1 MAKIIDPD
9 LLTQGTE
16 VTINTTTKIISLS
29 ATGNMTTEGVS
40 MQALYSFL
48 KEEWKND
55 SSLIPFPFPMVCID
69 AEAGKYELGTDGIS
83 YNGWA
88 IDTATG
94 ATSGYKLVRDA
105 GWMSYNSTGG
115 AAKAYAG
122 IVTLG
127 SVGISDQLYYEQEQ
141 YAPATALTNFTYT
154 GPVNEPIEIDPAL
167 VDVDY
172 LEVFARIQG
181 KTYSSAKL
189 ADAGEVATG
198 PKKISLP
205 VSNASDA
212 KITHTDAAIAADSPY
227 TSITI
232 TYYTANQSR
241 TIGGIAYNFNVIID
255 GANATAEQIYEKIQ
269 YQLRQTSDIDAG
281 AGTKV
286 GKSADLLL
294 RFVGD
299 TLYTTDGVYIDNF
312 NANDT
317 NRLVF
322 TDVTGTPRTYPYVAA
337 GTIVF
342 NNNLQTDTSAKY
354 WMFFKSLP
362 GAGNDFGESGAIIVK
377 DASDVDI
384 TGTVGGSASIS
395 WSFAYDSNTQ
405 GGRSSGTDAQVVIV
419 ALGLEK
425 AQYVSTE
432 HLIEK
437 KVGQNISLVSA
448 LERNYKNPV

>member
-40 MQALYSFL
+40 MQSLYSFL

-55 SSLIPFPFPMVCID
+55 VTLIPFPFPMVCID

-83 YNGWA
+83 FNGWA
-88 IDTATG
+88 IDTATS

-105 GWMSYNSTGG
+105 GWMSYNTTGG
-115 AAKAYAG
+115 SAKAYSG

-127 SVGISDQLYYEQEQ
+127 SVGVGDQLYYEQEQ

-167 VDVDY
+167 VDTTY
-172 LEVFARIQG
+172 LEVFARIGG
-181 KTYSSAKL
+181 KVFSSAKL
-189 ADAGEVATG
+189 SDAGEVATG

-205 VSNASDA
+205 VSNSDDA

-227 TSITI
+227 TSITV
-232 TYYTANQSR
+232 TYYTANQAR
-241 TIGGIAYNFNVIID
+241 TIGGVAYDFDVIID

-281 AGTKV
+281 AGSVV
-286 GKSADLLL
+286 GKSADALL

-312 NANDT
+312 NSNDT

-322 TDVTGTPRTYPYVAA
+322 TDVTGTERTYPFVAA

-342 NNNLQTDTSAKY
+342 NNNLQTDASAKY
-354 WMFFKSLP
+354 WMFFKTLP
-362 GAGNDFGESGAIIVK
+362 GAGNDFGESGAVLVK
-377 DASDVDI
+377 DSSNNDI

-395 WSFAYDSNTQ
+395 FSFAYDTNTQ
-405 GGRSSGTDAQVVIV
+405 GGRTSNTDALITLV
-419 ALGLEK
+419 AIGLDK

-432 HLIEK
+432 HLITK
-437 KVGQNISLVSA
+437 TVGQNISLVSS
-448 LERNYKNPV
+448 LERNYRNP